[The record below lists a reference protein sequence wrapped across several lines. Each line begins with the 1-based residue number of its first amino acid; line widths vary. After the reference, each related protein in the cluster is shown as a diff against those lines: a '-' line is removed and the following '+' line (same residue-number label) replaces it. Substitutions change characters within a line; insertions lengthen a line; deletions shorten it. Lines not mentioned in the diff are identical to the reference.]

1 MVFLKILAVLLL
13 VLLILLLIGLTI
25 KTGVQVF
32 WKEKGFILKIKLGQL
47 SLQMY
52 PWKIKIKTK
61 TKKSEPE
68 KKKKTKVKE
77 SGLNLE
83 NLDLRRTLEFTFR
96 FLGELRGTVTIERL
110 QFILIVAGTDAAK
123 TALRYGRIWQIAG
136 VLQPFLNNCF
146 PVIYQKIEITC
157 DFDRKKMAPDVELFF
172 YTRPIRILRVIWKER
187 KELWN
192 LYQALTK
199 KEEITYVQSSHS

>member
-1 MVFLKILAVLLL
+1 MFFLKILAVLLL
-13 VLLILLLIGLTI
+13 VLFILLLIGLTI

-32 WKEKGFILKIKLGQL
+32 WKEKGFILKIKLGLL
-47 SLQMY
+47 SLQLY

-61 TKKSEPE
+61 KSKPE
-68 KKKKTKVKE
+68 KKKKVKE

-83 NLDLRRTLEFTFR
+83 NLDLRKTLEFIFR
-96 FLGELRGTVTIERL
+96 FLKELRGTVTIERL

-136 VLQPFLNNCF
+136 VLQPFLNSCF
-146 PVIYQKIEITC
+146 PVIYQKIQITC
-157 DFDRKKMAPDVELFF
+157 DFDRKKMAPDVEFFF